1 MDDFRSSDAV
11 ENVSGQSAADSG
23 KLLADSGFMEKES
36 NALTGTK
43 SAGRERKAGEAVEDH
58 YIIVLKDKPLGAA
71 KDPQNLVEDKISKV
85 MTRNGIRPTIG
96 ATQDT
101 MIFKNAITGFAT
113 TLDAK
118 QKQALQNDPDVAF
131 VEQNKVVG
139 LKPRTVMPATKGGG
153 EYPTGVLRIE
163 ADKSPTHN
171 TPGGVDVDIAILDT
185 GINLRHS
192 DLNVVQDVS
201 FIPGAATG
209 DDDNGHGSHV
219 GGSAAAKGDG
229 KGVIGVAPGARLW
242 AVKVLDSSGYGT
254 MAQVIAGVDYV
265 TKNAD
270 KIEVANMSL
279 GDKEQ
284 SEAFNR
290 AISASVAA
298 GVTHIVAAGNE
309 SDNAKD
315 YSPANH
321 PDVLTVSAL
330 ADSDGKGG
338 GLGGRTCD
346 WEKDDVLASF
356 SNYGEKVGI
365 AAPGA
370 CINSAWKA
378 SRTETDTYV
387 SISGT
392 SMASPH
398 AAGAAGLVK
407 AKLPHYRPHQVY
419 QTLIDNAKAQND
431 PAYGMKGDKDQFPEP
446 ILNVKG
452 F

>member
-1 MDDFRSSDAV
+1 MEDFRTANDAA
-11 ENVSGQSAADSG
+11 EKGSQAGIDAG

-36 NALTGTK
+36 NALTGTR
-43 SAGRERKAGEAVEDH
+43 SAGKERKAGDAVEDH

-71 KDPQNLVEDKISKV
+71 KDSGNLVEDKIAKV
-85 MTRNGIRPTIG
+85 MNRNGIRPTIG
-96 ATQDT
+96 ASQDT
-101 MIFKNAITGFAT
+101 LIFKNAITGFAT

-139 LKPRTVMPATKGGG
+139 IKPRNVTPTARNGG

-192 DLNVVQDVS
+192 DLNVVENVS

-290 AISASVAA
+290 AISQSVAA
-298 GVTHIVAAGNE
+298 GVTHVVAAGNE

-330 ADSDGKGG
+330 ADSDGNGG
-338 GLGGRTCD
+338 GLGSRTCD
-346 WEKDDVLASF
+346 WERDDVLASF

-370 CINSAWKA
+370 CIESAWKA
-378 SRTETDTYV
+378 SRSNTDTYA

-407 AKLPHYRPHQVY
+407 ARNPHFTPHQVY
-419 QTLIDNAKAQND
+419 KHLIDNGKAQND
-431 PAYGMKGDKDQFPEP
+431 PNYGMKGDKDQFPEP